1 MAKTEETLKLEHD
14 IWVSTQKTG
23 TFGCFEVTI
32 GFGGRERVDYMTY
45 DTTGIFRCYEIK
57 VTKSDFHSG
66 HKHSFVGHYNYFVLT
81 QELWSQVQDEIPDW
95 VGCIVGQECVKKP
108 KKQDIDAKEYKTRK
122 TINGRSTEVTMSWT
136 EMLKDSFIRSL
147 VRDSQKLYKSGN
159 QNFVDRTNRKIAE
172 HQRTTQYYKDR
183 FNILYS
189 NVKTLLGRSV
199 LRLLDGEL
207 ITEEEAQKDLTNH
220 QRILM
225 MNREQLA
232 KYLAH
237 FDVNQSISKIET
249 WLGEKAD
256 D

>member
-1 MAKTEETLKLEHD
+1 MAKTEETIKLEHE
-14 IWVSTQKTG
+14 IWRMTQKTG

-57 VTKSDFHSG
+57 VSKSDFHSQ
-66 HKHSFVGHYNYFVLT
+66 HKHSFAGHYNYFVLPW
-81 QELWSQVQDEIPDW
+81 ELWQQVQEEIPDW
-95 VGCIVGQECVKKP
+95 VGCIVGQECVKNP
-108 KKQDIDAKEYKTRK
+108 KKQDIDSKEFKTHK
-122 TINGRSTEVTMSWT
+122 TINGRSTEVTMPWT

-147 VRDSQKLYKSGN
+147 ARDSQKLYKSGN
-159 QNFVDRTNRKIAE
+159 QNFVDRMNRRVAE
-172 HQRTTQYYKDR
+172 QERTANYYRDR

-189 NVKTLLGRSV
+189 NVRTLLGRSC

-232 KYLAH
+232 KFLH
-237 FDVNQSISKIET
+237 GFDANQPVSKINT

>member
-1 MAKTEETLKLEHD
+1 MAKTEETIKLEHD
-14 IWVSTQKTG
+14 IWMFTQKTG

-45 DTTGIFRCYEIK
+45 DTTGCFRCYEIK
-57 VTKSDFHSG
+57 VTKSDFHSQ
-66 HKHSFVGHYNYFVLT
+66 HKHSFVGHYNYFVFT
-81 QELWSQVQDEIPDW
+81 HELWQQVQDEIPDW

-108 KKQDIDAKEYKTRK
+108 KKQDIDNKEYKTRK
-122 TINGRSTEVTMSWT
+122 TINGRSTEVIIPWT

-147 VRDSQKLYKSGN
+147 ARDSQKLYKSGN
-159 QNFVDRTNRKIAE
+159 QNFVDRINRKIAE
-172 HQRTTQYYKDR
+172 YKRTTQYYKDR

-220 QRILM
+220 QRILV

-232 KYLAH
+232 KFLH
-237 FDVNQSISKIET
+237 SFDVNQTITQIT
-249 WLGEKAD
+249 AWLGEKVD

>member
-1 MAKTEETLKLEHD
+1 MAKTEVTITLEHM
-14 IWVSTQKTG
+14 IWNFTQATG

-45 DTTGIFRCYEIK
+45 DTSGIFRCYEIK
-57 VTKSDFHSG
+57 VSKSDFHSQ

-81 QELWSQVQDEIPDW
+81 HELWQQVAEEIPDW
-95 VGCIVGQECVKKP
+95 VGCIVCGECVKKP
-108 KKQDIDAKEYKTRK
+108 KKQDIDSKEYKTRK
-122 TINGRSTEVTMSWT
+122 TVNGRSTKVTVPWT

-147 VRDSQKLYKSGN
+147 ARDSQKLYKSGN
-159 QNFVDRTNRKIAE
+159 QNFVDRTNRKVAE
-172 HQRTTQYYKDR
+172 YQRTTQYYKDR

-189 NVKTLLGRSV
+189 NVKALLGRSV

-207 ITEEEAQKDLTNH
+207 LTEDEIQKDLTNH

-237 FDVNQSISKIET
+237 FDVNQSVSKIEK
-249 WLGEKAD
+249 WLGEKAND
-256 D
+256 